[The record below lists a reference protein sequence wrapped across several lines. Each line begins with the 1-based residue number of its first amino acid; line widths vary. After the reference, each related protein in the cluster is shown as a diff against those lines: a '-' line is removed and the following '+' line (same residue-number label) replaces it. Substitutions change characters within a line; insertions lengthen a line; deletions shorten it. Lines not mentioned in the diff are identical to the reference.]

1 MSYSGTFWGSTGN
14 PYIRVALEWVA
25 NDNLD
30 ANTTTLTVK
39 LYAWRTNT
47 GYTTT
52 GTWGGS
58 LGGAIVC
65 NGITRNSA
73 AVAKTVVYNTWTLMQ
88 EETFTLSHAADGA
101 LYVSLS
107 VHGGLIAPYTE
118 TYLSGGFWAT
128 DLILTPN
135 QVSNL
140 VLTRNSDTSHTL
152 TWTRNEEARRPYG
165 RIWVNRWDNVRD
177 RWYEVAELGGGATS
191 YTDSSTVADR
201 QYRYYVDVGN
211 TAGVSSK
218 VYTGYSSTAPAA
230 HENLQW
236 TKSGTNV
243 VLTWTKK
250 SSLTVT
256 TDVDESTDG
265 GATWVDMATVA
276 AGTNTWT
283 HTAPSTATTHI
294 YRVRPIA
301 SGVAGAWTTSSVVQL
316 LAAPLAPTGLSPD
329 GPTVDNVVASTV
341 LQWTHSPVDGTAQ
354 SAYELRYRV
363 NAGSWVTT
371 GGKVTSA
378 AQLRTIPAA
387 TWAHGSTVE
396 WQVKTYGQHA
406 DASPWS
412 VIATYTTGAR
422 PTATIQTPA
431 DDADYGLST
440 LTAEWVYYDAE
451 GTAQADALVTLLDSA
466 GQTLH
471 TATVAGA
478 AASYVIPATLTNFTE
493 YTLQVAV
500 RDGSGQWSATST
512 RVFTTDFIPPPAPV
526 VTTSWNPDLGV
537 VVVDVGNPAP
547 SGSEVMAVSNRVWR
561 SVNGAAFELVADDL
575 PVNTSLTDY
584 TPVSQGANTY
594 RVEAVSATPSSAAT
608 EVVVNTTSP
617 WLFVSGGPNH
627 SVVARLKGA
636 AVVASTTGREK
647 VLHRFAGRRSPVEFL
662 GEARTRAFSVSGSVD
677 GHGLTTLGSWEAWEQ
692 VADLPA
698 PLLFR
703 DPMGRRVLVSI
714 SDVGISHE
722 AGSKYAKVTC
732 TLTEVAP

>member
-1 MSYSGTFWGSTGN
+1 MSYSGTIWGSTNN
-14 PYIRVALEWVA
+14 PYISCALEWEA
-25 NDNLD
+25 TDNWND
-30 ANTTTLTVK
+30 NTTTVVTRF
-39 LYAWRTNT
+39 YAWRTNT
-47 GYTTT
+47 GYTTEGIWGASFGGDIT
-52 GTWGGS
+52 ANGT
-58 LGGAIVC
+58 A
-65 NGITRNSA
+65 RYSA
-73 AVAKTVVYNTWTLMQ
+73 SVSKTLVYSTWTLIQ
-88 EETFTLSHAADGA
+88 QETFTLSHAADGA

-135 QVSNL
+135 PVSNL
-140 VLTRNSDTSHTL
+140 VLTKNSDTSHTL
-152 TWTRNEEARRPYG
+152 SWTRNEEARRPYG
-165 RIWVNRWDNVRD
+165 HIWVNRWDNVRD
-177 RWYEVAELGGGATS
+177 RWYGVAELGGGATS
-191 YTDSSTVADR
+191 YTDSSTMADR

-211 TAGVSSK
+211 TAGISSK
-218 VYTGYSSTAPAA
+218 VYTGYSSTVPAA

-236 TKSGTNV
+236 TKDGANV

-250 SSLTVT
+250 SSLPVT

-301 SGVAGAWTTSSVVQL
+301 SGVAGAFITSTVVQL

-329 GPTVDNVVASTV
+329 GPAVDNVVASTT

-412 VIATYTTGAR
+412 VIATFTTGAR

-431 DDADYGLST
+431 DGADYGLST

-451 GTAQADALVTLLDSA
+451 GTTQSDALVTLLDAA

-478 AASYVIPATLTNFTE
+478 AASYVVPVTLTNFTAYE
-493 YTLQVAV
+493 LRVSV
-500 RDGSGQWSATST
+500 RDGSGQWSAVASRT
-512 RVFTTDFIPPPAPV
+512 FTANFIPPPAPV

-547 SGSEVMAVSNRVWR
+547 SGSEVMAVTNRVWR
-561 SVNGAAFELVADDL
+561 SVNGAAFELVADNL

-584 TPVSQGANTY
+584 TPATQGANTY
-594 RVEAVSATPSSAAT
+594 RVEAVSATPSSAFT
-608 EVVVNTTSP
+608 EAIVNATSP
-617 WLFVSGGPNH
+617 WLFVSGGPAH

-636 AVVASTTGREK
+636 AVVASTIGREK
-647 VLHRFAGRRSPVEFL
+647 VLHKFAGRRSPVEFL
-662 GEARTRAFSVSGSVD
+662 GGARTQTFRVSGSVD

-722 AGSKYAKVTC
+722 AGSKYAKVTV